1 MAFNNVE
8 HIIDNLNN
16 YMFTPKNLSVAQRN
30 RIPQFRTSVVS
41 KREKSSNSSLFVPTQ
56 EDTLFWIF
64 FILTKGMAEY
74 NLLGKYTFQY
84 DKLQIVI

>member
-1 MAFNNVE
+1 MKDENKRSALNNQSFSNLLERLNIILSMAFNNVE

-41 KREKSSNSSLFVPTQ
+41 K
-56 EDTLFWIF
+56 
-64 FILTKGMAEY
+64 
-74 NLLGKYTFQY
+74 
-84 DKLQIVI
+84 